1 MYSFFGSSGK
11 SVGGHQS
18 SSTHASKSTRGHAE
32 LLEKFDKLFKFV
44 TEKDTSVEAIN
55 GTRNLNPHDTDKSAK
70 LIGADV
76 TRQNSASV
84 EDNARHSSSMH
95 FIYSSGLC

>member
-1 MYSFFGSSGK
+1 MDSFFGSSGE

-18 SSTHASKSTRGHAE
+18 SSTHASTSPRGHAE
-32 LLEKFDKLFKFV
+32 LLEKFHKLFKFV

-55 GTRNLNPHDTDKSAK
+55 GTRNLNPLETDESAK

-76 TRQNSASV
+76 ARQNSASV
-84 EDNARHSSSMH
+84 EDNGHHSSSMH

>member
-1 MYSFFGSSGK
+1 MDSSFGSTGE
-11 SVGGHQS
+11 SVGGHQTS
-18 SSTHASKSTRGHAE
+18 SMHATKSPGVM
-32 LLEKFDKLFKFV
+32 V

-55 GTRNLNPHDTDKSAK
+55 GTRNLNPLETDESAK

-76 TRQNSASV
+76 ARQNSASV
-84 EDNARHSSSMH
+84 EDNARHSSSIH

>member
-1 MYSFFGSSGK
+1 MDSSFGSTGE

-18 SSTHASKSTRGHAE
+18 SSMHATKSPQGHAE
-32 LLEKFDKLFKFV
+32 FDKMFKFV
-44 TEKDTSVEAIN
+44 TEKDTSVEAIT
-55 GTRNLNPHDTDKSAK
+55 GTRNLNPLETDESAK

-76 TRQNSASV
+76 ARQNSASV